1 VKQKATNTVRKYV
14 YLLSIMLGLPLT
26 GLLILGI
33 DGDHHFNTLP
43 YYTSDG
49 ATEQW
54 SELAQRVE
62 PFSLINQNG
71 ETFGSEE
78 LAGKVWIAAFFPT
91 NAPHVAQFTKQ
102 LLWPNFRYRDES
114 DIMTVCFTLDAA
126 YDRPEVLKKY
136 VDRNTRYNGFPGK
149 WQFLTGDQNR
159 IDALVEESF
168 MIQRDAAEPNNIATL
183 WLVDEQG
190 YLRGVYHAA
199 SEDAIKDAVEDIA
212 LLQKE
217 MDEAAYKRKKALEEL
232 SDEPPLPILG
242 PPEHTVPSFALTA
255 ADSSE
260 FSHRNIGGRLRIV
273 DFFFTRCPTICPIM
287 SSQMARL
294 QAQLINRGMQND
306 VLLLSHSVDPEH
318 DTPARLQQYG
328 QKLGRNPAIW
338 EMLTGDKEDIFDLAR
353 NGYFLTALES
363 DTAAGGIFH
372 SDIFALIDAENRIR
386 GYYDGT
392 DTDEVDKLMKD
403 TYRLWITP
411 ESKP

>member
-1 VKQKATNTVRKYV
+1 M

-43 YYTSDG
+43 YYTEAG
-49 ATEQW
+49 ASEEW
-54 SELAQRVE
+54 SEQAQRIA
-62 PFSLINQNG
+62 PFELINQEGQPFN
-71 ETFGSEE
+71 SRA
-78 LAGKVWIAAFFPT
+78 LDGKVWIAAFFPT

-114 DIMTVCFTLDAA
+114 DIMTVCFTLDAE
-126 YDRPEVLKKY
+126 YDQPAVLKKY
-136 VDRNTRYNGFPGK
+136 VERNIRYNGFPDK
-149 WQFLTGDQNR
+149 WQFLTGEQET
-159 IDALVEESF
+159 IDELIRESF
-168 MIQRDAAEPNNIATL
+168 MIRRDENEPNNIATL
-183 WLVDEQG
+183 WLVDEKG

-217 MDEAAYKRKKALEEL
+217 MDEAAYEQKKALEKL
-232 SDEPPLPILG
+232 SEEPALPVLG
-242 PPEHTVPSFALTA
+242 PPEHTVPSFALIG
-255 ADSSE
+255 ADGNE
-260 FSHRNIGGRLRIV
+260 FSHRNVGDRLRIV

-294 QAQLINRGMQND
+294 QSQLIGRGMQND

-318 DTPARLQQYG
+318 DTPATLSAYG
-328 QKLGRNPAIW
+328 AKLGRNPAIW
-338 EMLTGDKEDIFDLAR
+338 EMLTGDKEAIYDLAR
-353 NGYFLTALES
+353 NGYFLTAIES

-372 SDIFALIDAENRIR
+372 SDIFALVDEKDRIR

-392 DTDEVDKLMKD
+392 NTEEVDQLLAD
-403 TYRLWITP
+403 AYRLWITP
-411 ESKP
+411 DITP